1 MRDPGE
7 LWNLRVRSVDRAR
20 KAARRAEPEGLHD
33 LRVALRRV
41 SATAEALGAKRVSR
55 DARDL
60 VQSLSE
66 DRQIQVDRQ
75 LLARIGQLG
84 YLSPDA
90 ATALAARWEKLSE
103 RGVRRIVRAADGK
116 TLRALLKD
124 MDRLARRKAADAVER
139 LERARVKAEA
149 TLENSLEGKDDDALH
164 RYRIAVKK
172 ARYLAEDLAALGVR
186 RFTSSIEREK
196 ELQETLGRWND
207 LRMFCRRLAES
218 RDEAEGRGAVLL
230 AAELERLLTLLEP
243 TIGAVR
249 RAAVEASKAPEV
261 VPIERKRAVRRVGR
275 AGPALSGR

>member
-1 MRDPGE
+1 VRDPGE